1 MTAAPATAPKRPR
14 GKGPTPPANNTA
26 RGPRQSIMS
35 RSAAMLIMGVFTL
48 YFLTPIWWL
57 ITTSTKTGGEITS
70 TAPLWFTANSF
81 GTFFDNLGRLFTYND
96 GLFGRW
102 LLNSAIYA
110 GVGALLGTVI
120 AAMCGYALAKYE
132 FKGREAIFNIVLS
145 GVLVPATALALPLF
159 LIFSQANLTNTMW
172 AVFLPS
178 LVSPFGVYLARIYA
192 AASVPGELLEAARL
206 DGSGEVRTFF
216 TVSTRLM
223 APALVTIFLFQ
234 FVAIWNNFFL
244 PLIMLRDQVLFPVT
258 LGLYAW
264 NSQISQIPELRSL
277 VLVGALV
284 SIVPLIIAFLALQR
298 FWSSGLGAGGVK

>member
-1 MTAAPATAPKRPR
+1 
-14 GKGPTPPANNTA
+14 
-26 RGPRQSIMS
+26 MS

-48 YFLTPIWWL
+48 YFLIPIWWL
-57 ITTSTKTGGEITS
+57 LVSSTKTGGQITG
-70 TAPLWFTANSF
+70 TAPLWFTMDSIP
-81 GTFFDNLGRLFTYND
+81 TFFANLGSLFTYGD
-96 GLFGRW
+96 GVFGRW
-102 LLNSAIYA
+102 LANSALYA
-110 GVGALLGTVI
+110 GLGALVGTVI

-132 FKGREAIFNIVLS
+132 FRGREAIFNIVLS

-159 LIFSQANLTNTMW
+159 LIFSEVKLTNTLW

-192 AASVPGELLEAARL
+192 AASVPAELLEAARL
-206 DGSGEVRTFF
+206 DGSSEVRTFF

-244 PLIMLRDQVLFPVT
+244 PLIMLRDQTLFPVT

-264 NSQISQIPELRSL
+264 NSQISQIPELRVL
-277 VLVGALV
+277 VIVGALV
-284 SIVPLIIAFLALQR
+284 SILPLIATFLGLQR
-298 FWSSGLGAGGVK
+298 FWSSGLGAGSVK

>member
-1 MTAAPATAPKRPR
+1 MTAASATAPQQPQDADTGRANGPR
-14 GKGPTPPANNTA
+14 S
-26 RGPRQSIMS
+26 RGPRQSMLS

-57 ITTSTKTGGEITS
+57 LVSSTKTGGEITGS
-70 TAPLWFTANSF
+70 APLWFTAESLT
-81 GTFFDNLGRLFTYND
+81 TFFGNLGNLFTYGD

-102 LLNSAIYA
+102 LVNSAIYA
-110 GVGALLGTVI
+110 GLGALAGTVI

-132 FKGREAIFNIVLS
+132 FRGREAIFNVVLS

-159 LIFSQANLTNTMW
+159 LIFSEVNLTNTLW

-244 PLIMLRDQVLFPVT
+244 PLIMLRDQALFPVT

-264 NSQISQIPELRSL
+264 NSQISQIPELRPL
-277 VLVGALV
+277 VIVGALV
-284 SIVPLIIAFLALQR
+284 SILPLIIAFLGLQR